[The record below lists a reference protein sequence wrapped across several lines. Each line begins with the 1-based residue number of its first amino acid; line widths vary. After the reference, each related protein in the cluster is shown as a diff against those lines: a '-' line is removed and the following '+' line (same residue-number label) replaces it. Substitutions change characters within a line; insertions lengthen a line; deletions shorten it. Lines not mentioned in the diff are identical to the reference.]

1 MKVLENKNIINNFK
15 NKTEKNIIL
24 NNKTNNLQRNDEKDN
39 NIENNDFK
47 YLKELCSRTNLEIV
61 QKNPLGKG
69 GYSKVYLLQSS
80 NHKNFFACK
89 LLTLPSKEYLKN
101 KKDYNN
107 YRYRAAIAYRD
118 SVFSLNARYPSMIR
132 CYSKYKLQ
140 DNIYALVMQ
149 KANATLSDLIKCF
162 YDKKKLFNF
171 VNYNLRKQMS
181 DNFILFYLYQMLK
194 SFKDLKEMCWVH
206 FDIKPDNFLLFGNE
220 LKLSDFSL
228 CDFIPNIGKTKLLP
242 AGTPSFMPLE
252 CVNAETVENK
262 ELYKIDL
269 FSLGCILYK
278 MKYNDNVYKN
288 NKNDDSNKV
297 NKEKIILNE
306 IEEKINKLNKT
317 SFLNKK
323 RKKEGNINYVIKRLL
338 EPNIKNRMSFN
349 ELFENSFLNNNKKK
363 INMIEN
369 NNSEVEVKKLLI
381 ELQKPEICRKKKQKM
396 KFF

>member
-1 MKVLENKNIINNFK
+1 MKVLEKKNIINNFK
-15 NKTEKNIIL
+15 NKMDKNIISK
-24 NNKTNNLQRNDEKDN
+24 NKTNNPQTKEEKDN
-39 NIENNDFK
+39 NNNDFK
-47 YLKELCSRTNLEIV
+47 YLKELCSRTNLELV
-61 QKNPLGKG
+61 RNNPLGKG

-89 LLTLPSKEYLKN
+89 LLTLPQKKD
-101 KKDYNN
+101 KKDYYN

-132 CYSKYKLQ
+132 CYAKYKLQ

-162 YDKKKLFNF
+162 YDKKNLFNF
-171 VNYNLRKQMS
+171 INYNLRKQMS
-181 DNFILFYLYQMLK
+181 DKFILFYLYQMLK
-194 SFKDLKEMCWVH
+194 CLKSLKEMCWVH

-220 LKLSDFSL
+220 IKLSDFSL

-242 AGTPSFMPLE
+242 AGTPSFMPIE

-278 MKYNDNVYKN
+278 MKYNDNVYKT
-288 NKNDDSNKV
+288 NKNEDSNKV
-297 NKEKIILNE
+297 NKEKLILNE
-306 IEEKINKLNKT
+306 IEEKINKLNNI

-323 RKKEGNINYVIKRLL
+323 RKKEGNINYIIKRLL

-349 ELFENSFLNNNKKK
+349 ELFENSYLNNNKKK
-363 INMIEN
+363 ITMIEN

-381 ELQKPEICRKKKQKM
+381 ELQKPDILKKKKHKM
-396 KFF
+396 KFFQKVF

>member
-1 MKVLENKNIINNFK
+1 MKVLEKKITTNNIK
-15 NKTEKNIIL
+15 NKMEKNTIL
-24 NNKTNNLQRNDEKDN
+24 KNKTNNPQTTDEIDN
-39 NIENNDFK
+39 NNNEFK
-47 YLKELCSRTNLEIV
+47 YLKELCSRTNLELV
-61 QKNPLGKG
+61 RKNPLGNG

-89 LLTLPSKEYLKN
+89 LLILPPIKD
-101 KKDYNN
+101 KKDYYN

-118 SVFSLNARYPSMIR
+118 SVFSLNARYPSMIK
-132 CYSKYKLQ
+132 CYAKYKLQ

-149 KANATLSDLIKCF
+149 KANATLQDLIKYF
-162 YDKKKLFNF
+162 YDKKKLFSF
-171 VNYNLRKQMS
+171 INYNLRKQMS

-194 SFKDLKEMCWVH
+194 CFKSLKEMCWVH

-220 LKLSDFSL
+220 IKLSDFSL

-242 AGTPSFMPLE
+242 AGTPSFMPIE
-252 CVNAETVENK
+252 SINAETVENK
-262 ELYKIDL
+262 ELYKVDF

-278 MKYNDNVYKN
+278 MKFNENVYKN
-288 NKNDDSNKV
+288 NKNEDSNKV
-297 NKEKIILNE
+297 NKEKLILKE
-306 IEEKINKLNKT
+306 IEEKIDKLNNDS

-323 RKKEGNINYVIKRLL
+323 RKKEDNLNYIIKRLL

-363 INMIEN
+363 ITMIEN
-369 NNSEVEVKKLLI
+369 NNSEVDVNKLLI
-381 ELQKPEICRKKKQKM
+381 ELQKPEISRKKKHKI